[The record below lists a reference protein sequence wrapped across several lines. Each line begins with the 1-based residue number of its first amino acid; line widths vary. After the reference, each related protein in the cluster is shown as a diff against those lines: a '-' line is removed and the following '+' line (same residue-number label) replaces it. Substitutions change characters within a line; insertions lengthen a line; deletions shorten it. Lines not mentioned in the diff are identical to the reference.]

1 VPEAQ
6 RSYTKA
12 HHSYRKK
19 SLTLKPIN
27 RCQPHIEEIKDVDAL
42 KPPITARMAR
52 SLSGYT
58 KMQSSEKGERWR
70 MKMIV

>member
-1 VPEAQ
+1 VCQKHKDLTQKHTTHTE
-6 RSYTKA
+6 
-12 HHSYRKK
+12 K